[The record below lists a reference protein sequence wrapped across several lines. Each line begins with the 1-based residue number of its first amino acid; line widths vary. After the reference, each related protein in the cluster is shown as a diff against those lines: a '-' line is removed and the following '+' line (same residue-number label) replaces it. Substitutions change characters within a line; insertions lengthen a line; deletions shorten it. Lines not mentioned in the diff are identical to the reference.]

1 MTVDQPSITEKADY
15 WRVYLVVYKTLRNLN
30 VFLKIYSLV
39 QLEFWNNFIV
49 LI

>member
-1 MTVDQPSITEKADY
+1 
-15 WRVYLVVYKTLRNLN
+15 LVVYKTLRNLN